1 MTGTVIFMILISTI
15 VVFAILKLRNGTML
29 KILEKLADMLEEKR
43 NVSEVHKYLMKKFRI
58 LSETELDTYDVE
70 NDVRT
75 DPKAGT
81 AYIVN
86 ESGILNYAFLERMKT
101 PLDQV
106 VDNGTTTIRSYKWST
121 QHNGNEYI
129 NCYFAKNKL
138 IGLGY
143 TFYPLESASNELKF
157 AITSRYNMVNDL
169 LHKKYGKPKKET
181 TEFKHPS
188 FFVNDDIFSSTFLA
202 FCGSTLFLFKKD
214 ILKDSFIS
222 DKTQ

>member
-1 MTGTVIFMILISTI
+1 MTGTVIFMILMSTI
-15 VVFAILKLRNGTML
+15 VVFAILKLRNGKML

-143 TFYPLESASNELKF
+143 TF
-157 AITSRYNMVNDL
+157 
-169 LHKKYGKPKKET
+169 
-181 TEFKHPS
+181 
-188 FFVNDDIFSSTFLA
+188 
-202 FCGSTLFLFKKD
+202 
-214 ILKDSFIS
+214 
-222 DKTQ
+222 